1 MSNLPDTVKR
11 LRILTVGAPGV
22 GKTTANMA
30 CMTGKFPSDAP
41 KEYNDHSDAINAQ
54 QIYVNYHTLGLY
66 GTDLPSV
73 IDDAVADT
81 DNAGKRQVEYGMMHP
96 HHVVICMYDISRP
109 DTLVALEQKI
119 IPEFKKSRP
128 AGHPPISFV
137 IVGCKADLRAS
148 DDDNSCVPLE
158 GFDTG
163 KALFLKEEKEG
174 CIGWCEISAKEAVL
188 KKNPVVGGQRT
199 PQGLMVVL
207 EIIVDHW
214 DKMGYFKPEKKKGCC
229 IVQ

>member
-41 KEYNDHSDAINAQ
+41 KEYNDYSDAINAQ
-54 QIYVNYHTLGLY
+54 RILVNGHMLGLN

-158 GFDTG
+158 GFETG

-174 CIGWCEISAKEAVL
+174 CIGWCDISAKNVLDWGGLEEVL
-188 KKNPVVGGQRT
+188 K
-199 PQGLMVVL
+199 
-207 EIIVDHW
+207 IIVDHW

>member
-22 GKTTANMA
+22 GKTTAHMA
-30 CMTGKFPSDAP
+30 YMTGKFPSDAP
-41 KEYNDHSDAINAQ
+41 KEYNDYSDAINAQ
-54 QIYVNYHTLGLY
+54 QICVNYHTLGLY

-137 IVGCKADLRAS
+137 IVGCKADLR
-148 DDDNSCVPLE
+148 DQGMQGCVPLE
-158 GFDTG
+158 GFETG

-174 CIGWCEISAKEAVL
+174 CIGWCDISAKNVL
-188 KKNPVVGGQRT
+188 DRGG
-199 PQGLMVVL
+199 LEEVL
-207 EIIVDHW
+207 NIIVDHW
-214 DKMGYFKPEKKKGCC
+214 DKLGYFKPEKKKGCC

>member
-41 KEYNDHSDAINAQ
+41 KEYNDHSDSINAQ
-54 QIYVNYHTLGLY
+54 QIYVNGHILGLN

-73 IDDAVADT
+73 SDDAVADT

-174 CIGWCEISAKEAVL
+174 CIGWCEISAKDAVL
-188 KKNPVVGGQRT
+188 KKNPVVGGHRT
-199 PQGLMVVL
+199 PQGMSVVL
-207 EIIVDHW
+207 KIIVDHW
-214 DKMGYFKPEKKKGCC
+214 DKMGYFKPEKKGCC

>member
-41 KEYNDHSDAINAQ
+41 KECNDYSDAINAQ
-54 QIYVNYHTLGLY
+54 QICVNYHTLGAY

-158 GFDTG
+158 GFETG

-174 CIGWCEISAKEAVL
+174 CIGWCEISAKDAVL
-188 KKNPVVGGQRT
+188 KKLPIVGGQRT

-214 DKMGYFKPEKKKGCC
+214 DKMGYFKPEKKGCC

>member
-41 KEYNDHSDAINAQ
+41 KEYNDYSDAINAQ
-54 QIYVNYHTLGLY
+54 QICVNYHTLGAY

-174 CIGWCEISAKEAVL
+174 CIGWCEISAKDAVL
-188 KKNPVVGGQRT
+188 KKLPIVGGQRT

-214 DKMGYFKPEKKKGCC
+214 DKMGYFKPEKKGCC

>member
-54 QIYVNYHTLGLY
+54 HICMNYHTLGLNV
-66 GTDLPSV
+66 TDLPSV

-158 GFDTG
+158 GFETG

-207 EIIVDHW
+207 KIIVDHW
-214 DKMGYFKPEKKKGCC
+214 DKMGYFKPEKKGCC

>member
-22 GKTTANMA
+22 GKTTANMTY
-30 CMTGKFPSDAP
+30 MTGKFPSDAP
-41 KEYNDHSDAINAQ
+41 KECNDYSDAINAQ
-54 QIYVNYHTLGLY
+54 HLCMNGHILGLN

-81 DNAGKRQVEYGMMHP
+81 DNAGKRQVEYGMMMHP

-137 IVGCKADLRAS
+137 IVGCKADLR
-148 DDDNSCVPLE
+148 DQGMQGCVPLE
-158 GFDTG
+158 GFETG

-174 CIGWCEISAKEAVL
+174 CIGWCDISAKNVLDWGGLEEVL
-188 KKNPVVGGQRT
+188 K
-199 PQGLMVVL
+199 
-207 EIIVDHW
+207 IIVDHW
-214 DKMGYFKPEKKKGCC
+214 DKLGYFKPEKKKGCC